1 MIKKLKIK
9 FKGFIIDKNR
19 KNLERVQPIFL
30 KIFWLHTFMNS
41 IFAFPYS
48 NFHNAEMCYK

>member
-19 KNLERVQPIFL
+19 KNLERARPIFL
-30 KIFWLHTFMNS
+30 KNFWLHTFMNS
-41 IFAFPYS
+41 ICAFPYS